1 MKQANK
7 FISMLAA
14 GVILSSCG
22 GGDKNYTPQANTT
35 GGGGGNT
42 VYTPPL
48 SIDAM
53 TTVPVIN
60 GSTTQGTLYIRN
72 SSDTTIN
79 NISFSLGSAT
89 TKTSIKMLLA
99 NVGFHINSAEDAA
112 GFILLNP
119 ERCAKVSAH
128 ASCAINF
135 TTPNLTF
142 ANQGNSLVKLSY
154 LGPDGTLTTSQV
166 VNYAY
171 TDLNSINGVNFSGG
185 LSVSGPQGSIQHV
198 VGYLYAGGKPGTLYN
213 NVNLTS
219 TNPTTTLSN
228 AFINGQQIAAG
239 EVIAIEFAVAL
250 QNDKASTVSV
260 IPSWT
265 STNMSN
271 KLQSTGIGQNYGTA
285 LTLTLAPAQNTLNY
299 IFGDLPLLN
308 APTSAA
314 ASISVM
320 NNGNT
325 NASGSLTVLKSGSN
339 PNDLTVT
346 GNCTT
351 LPLLA
356 NAANSCQFSFSTTSS
371 TTGSAVVEYRSAGV
385 TVGSQSVY
393 WTNDTPIPEVSSKP
407 VQSSSNASPI
417 IIAKTESQA
426 LNSIQFNISNLGK
439 APLNTVTYPVTNT
452 GGAIWTQESTTCTST
467 LAASPASAAT
477 CSISGHLTGVSSGL
491 GKLYISVLGTLNGE
505 SYSFTGLPLTYNV
518 TLKTPFLIIT
528 PINVSMTIYAGSP
541 FQAQTFNV
549 TNGGDAPAVFTDISM
564 LESSANTVKPTINPG
579 GGSCSNSTTLAESA
593 SCVIY
598 VKYGPAD
605 FNKNTNESGVATISI
620 NYNGGFI
627 NAAQNVQ
634 DPINYNL
641 VGNDSYIVESVSA
654 TTNLTGAGTVGSPYL
669 SNANLN
675 STITLTYTNMSGN
688 FDLLNFN
695 LQTNN
700 LPSGIGIL
708 GGTCPIN
715 TTVSTLL
722 KGATCTLILGLDR
735 TTLAT
740 IAGSITYSAFA
751 LPPASWTTQMGVYK
765 QAVNSLSLS
774 YLQPSVTSILSKNNG
789 NIESVTFESTTLT
802 TTVSNIATGVTPL
815 TFNIAGVK
823 SWPVTVIN
831 PSSNCTINN
840 SNYAVSCTLESSTT
854 SAKVDYI
861 MPTNLNAAESMNIPL
876 VFSIAN
882 TPFAYLNPPYIFINY
897 LAPTWGFAGESSSV
911 GSIGTAN
918 YTSLAIAGDGTSY
931 ISYADAGSS
940 PAGKVSVKKLSIG
953 GSWTTVG
960 GTISISGAGSLYTSM
975 AIPNGAL
982 ESNVPYVAYTDCTS
996 GCRATVQKYYLGSWG
1011 QVGPLGG
1018 ASGTDT
1024 GSVSALSLAIGE
1036 SVPYLAFITS
1046 GSYAA
1051 VTKFNGSTWESAGTS
1066 AIVSSGSAS
1075 NTSLAIASSGV
1086 VYVAYSEGANGT
1098 GKATVKRLSA
1108 SGWVNVGNSSFSA
1121 ESASSISLAI
1131 PSGGSDAGKP
1141 YIAYKDG
1148 ASSQV
1153 TVMKFDGTNWVNV
1166 GSPGFSYG
1174 PATNYVSLAMKSDG
1188 TPYVAYSPGGGFPSV
1203 LMKFDQN
1210 LNSWLNVG
1218 GSSFTNVA
1226 TKYNSL
1232 AIPHGGPN
1240 AGIPYIGYSSVPSG
1254 LAAVVYYH

>member
-897 LAPTWGFAGESSSV
+897 LAPTWGFAGN
-911 GSIGTAN
+911 AN
-918 YTSLAIAGDGTSY
+918 FQTGGAKYTSLVIANDGTAYVAYTAESS
-931 ISYADAGSS
+931 ISGFINQ
-940 PAGKVSVKKLSIG
+940 VLVKKLVIGASI
-953 GSWTTVG
+953 WTDVG
-960 GTISISGAGSLYTSM
+960 LNGLVSTQGATDISLTLS
-975 AIPNGAL
+975 AL
-982 ESNVPYVAYTDCTS
+982 GVPYVAYIDNANS
-996 GCRATVQKYYLGSWG
+996 GRITVQKYASGSW
-1011 QVGPLGG
+1011 QALGG
-1018 ASGTDT
+1018 LGAAS
-1024 GSVSALSLAIGE
+1024 LSTATEL
-1036 SVPYLAFITS
+1036 
-1046 GSYAA
+1046 
-1051 VTKFNGSTWESAGTS
+1051 
-1066 AIVSSGSAS
+1066 
-1075 NTSLAIASSGV
+1075 SLAIASDDTPYISYKTADLNAVFARKFNGSSWVAVTTSGDLTIPGGTTQDNKLAFNSNNV
-1086 VYVAYSEGANGT
+1086 LYVAHAENPANG
-1098 GKATVKRLSA
+1098 GKATVLKLS
-1108 SGWVNVGNSSFSA
+1108 GGEWINVGNPSFSA
-1121 ESASSISLAI
+1121 GAATYINLAI
-1131 PSGGSDAGKP
+1131 PSVGPDTGKP
-1141 YIAYKDG
+1141 YIAYRD
-1148 ASSQV
+1148 AAYDQI

-1166 GSPGFSYG
+1166 GNPGFSYG
-1174 PATNYVSLAMKSDG
+1174 SSPSAISLAIKNDG
-1188 TPYVAYSPGGGFPSV
+1188 TPYVTYSPGGSGVLSV
-1203 LMKFDQN
+1203 LMKFDKN
-1210 LNSWLNVG
+1210 SNSWLNVG
-1218 GSSFTNVA
+1218 GGSFINVPTN
-1226 TKYNSL
+1226 YNSL
-1232 AIPHGGPN
+1232 AIPQSGPN
-1240 AGIPYIGYSSVPSG
+1240 AGMPYIAYRSRTTNLPS
-1254 LAAVVYYH
+1254 VVYFH